1 MKSFQKWL
9 APLLA
14 AVLLA
19 GCSGEESGVT
29 GSPESDTGEQ
39 QEGTASGDST
49 VSASGE
55 EQEAQTAESIE
66 DQIRALEVWT
76 WQDICGE
83 SISPED
89 AMRNSAKE
97 NFEYLTWSGNGERI
111 YYSDLA
117 ENKIYACTAEGEEKV
132 CLYEAAGWHLNIR
145 NGFLYALLQDAEKKG
160 IVKINCDTGEVLDV
174 FTEPCG
180 EFFFLQDQLYI
191 NTAEGFCVY
200 NEEDGS
206 RTYCRKELEV
216 ANIQL
221 CRNTILANAI
231 NGEDSSFFM
240 KGYLLGYDTAE
251 EQFFL
256 VKENALWS
264 VAAGDWLSFFDTGTN
279 SRHVLDRVTGEDRDL
294 GVYASYVASD
304 GASLYYQG
312 KEDQIYC
319 WNGQEAKALE
329 LSQAVEGG
337 IQFFYLTPT
346 HLYWMQTDKTWWYY
360 DLESG
365 KSGNL

>member
-9 APLLA
+9 VPLLA

-19 GCSGEESGVT
+19 GCGGEEGPGVT
-29 GSPESDTGEQ
+29 GSPGSATGEQ
-39 QEGTASGDST
+39 QEETASGDST

-55 EQEAQTAESIE
+55 EKEAQTAESIE
-66 DQIRALEVWT
+66 ERIRALEVRT

-89 AMRNSAKE
+89 AMRNSARE
-97 NFEYLTWSGNGERI
+97 NMGYLTWSGNGERI
-111 YYSDLA
+111 YYSDLS
-117 ENKIYACTAEGEEKV
+117 EKKIYACTAEGKEKV
-132 CLYEAAGWHLNIR
+132 CLYDAAGWYLNIR
-145 NGFLYALLQDAEKKG
+145 SGFLYTLLPGTEKKG

-180 EFFFLQDQLYI
+180 EFFFLQDQLYL

-206 RTYCRKELEV
+206 RTYCGKELEV

-221 CRNTILANAI
+221 CRDTILANAI
-231 NGEDSSFFM
+231 NGEDSSFFI
-240 KGYLLGYDTAE
+240 KGYLMGYDTVE

-256 VKENALWS
+256 VKENALWP

-279 SRHVLDRVTGEDRDL
+279 SRHVLDRVTGEETDL

-304 GASLYYQG
+304 GASLYYQD
-312 KEDQIYC
+312 KDSQIYC
-319 WNGQEAKALE
+319 WDGQKATALFPAE
-329 LSQAVEGG
+329 DTVQY
-337 IQFFYLTPT
+337 FYLTPT
-346 HLYWMQTDKTWWYY
+346 HLYWMQNDKTWWYY